1 MPFRNLA
8 TLESW
13 IAEFRDLGYEV
24 AGSVKVIVQDGD
36 SGADTGL
43 VGVQLAY
50 ASTTVYV
57 QPLPGGGGRWEATM
71 EPRDDA
77 VVLDAAGLLR
87 LSSELAM
94 VSALCTFMQTKS
106 QVYTGIDSV

>member
-13 IAEFRDLGYEV
+13 IAEFRDLGYET

-36 SGADTGL
+36 DGADTGL
-43 VGVQLAY
+43 VGVRLAY
-50 ASTTVYV
+50 ASTAVYL
-57 QPLPGGGGRWEATM
+57 QPATDARGRWEATM
-71 EPRDDA
+71 EPRDEA

-87 LSSELAM
+87 LSSELA
-94 VSALCTFMQTKS
+94 VLSALCTFLQTKS
-106 QVYTGIDSV
+106 QVSSTVDSA

>member
-13 IAEFRDLGYEV
+13 IAEFRGLDYEI
-24 AGSVKVIVQDGD
+24 AGSLKVIVQDGD
-36 SGADTGL
+36 AGADTGL
-43 VGVQLAY
+43 VGVHLAY
-50 ASTTVYV
+50 ASTAVYL
-57 QPLPGGGGRWEATM
+57 QPIPGGGGRWEATM
-71 EPRDDA
+71 EPRDDS

-94 VSALCTFMQTKS
+94 LSSLCTFLQTKS
-106 QVYTGIDSV
+106 QVYTTSDTV